1 MYNLWT
7 TCKRL
12 LGGLWVLL
20 LPPIV
25 LASTLDK
32 PVYISIPALLFVT
45 GIVLWK
51 FKVHKPPFSLQTL
64 IGFLVMFLFLLIFQ
78 NVTSTI
84 LESTGLSISNQE
96 ETIKLLKD
104 HYWVMVVYTCIT
116 APIVEEMSCRHHIM
130 SSLSNPRWG
139 CVLSVLV
146 FVAIHGFTIPAL
158 LAYGGMSLFMLFLYS
173 KYGVWYSIGLHMMNN
188 ILVLLIFTFN
198 I

>member
-32 PVYISIPALLFVT
+32 PVYISIPTLLFVT

-116 APIVEEMSCRHHIM
+116 APIVEEMACRHHIM
-130 SSLSNPRWG
+130 SSLSNLRWG

>member
-1 MYNLWT
+1 MYKLWNA
-7 TCKRL
+7 CKRL

-25 LASTLDK
+25 LAFTLDK

-51 FKVHKPPFSLQTL
+51 FRVPRPRITLQTL
-64 IGFLVMFLFLLIFQ
+64 IGFLIVFLFLLVFQ

-104 HYWVMVVYTCIT
+104 HHWVMVVYTCFT
-116 APIVEEMSCRHHIM
+116 APIVEEMACRHHIM
-130 SSLSNPRWG
+130 SSLSNPLWG
-139 CVLSVLV
+139 CALSVLV

-188 ILVLLIFTFN
+188 IIALLIFTFN

>member
-1 MYNLWT
+1 MCNLWT

-116 APIVEEMSCRHHIM
+116 APIVEEMACRHHIM

>member
-1 MYNLWT
+1 MYNLWN

-25 LASTLDK
+25 LAFTLDK

-51 FKVHKPPFSLQTL
+51 FRVPRPHITLQTL
-64 IGFLVMFLFLLIFQ
+64 IGFLIVFLFLLVFQ
-78 NVTSTI
+78 NITSTI

-116 APIVEEMSCRHHIM
+116 APIVEELVCRHHIM
-130 SSLSNPRWG
+130 SSLSNPLWG
-139 CVLSVLV
+139 CALSVLV
-146 FVAIHGFTIPAL
+146 FVAIHGFTLPAL

-188 ILVLLIFTFN
+188 ILALLIFTFN

>member
-1 MYNLWT
+1 MYKLWNA
-7 TCKRL
+7 CKRL

-25 LASTLDK
+25 LAFTLDK

-51 FKVHKPPFSLQTL
+51 FRVPRPHITLQTL
-64 IGFLVMFLFLLIFQ
+64 IGFLIVFLFLIVFQ

-116 APIVEEMSCRHHIM
+116 APIVEELVCRHHIM
-130 SSLSNPRWG
+130 SSLSNPLWG
-139 CVLSVLV
+139 CALSVLV
-146 FVAIHGFTIPAL
+146 FVAIHGFTLPAL

-188 ILVLLIFTFN
+188 ILALLIFTFN

>member
-1 MYNLWT
+1 MYKLWNA
-7 TCKRL
+7 CKRL

-25 LASTLDK
+25 LAFTLDK

-51 FKVHKPPFSLQTL
+51 FRVPRPHITLQTL
-64 IGFLVMFLFLLIFQ
+64 IGFLIVFLFLLVFQ

-116 APIVEEMSCRHHIM
+116 APIVEELVCRHHIM
-130 SSLSNPRWG
+130 SSLSNPLWG
-139 CVLSVLV
+139 CALSVLV
-146 FVAIHGFTIPAL
+146 FVAIHGFTLPAL

-188 ILVLLIFTFN
+188 ILALLIFTFN

>member
-1 MYNLWT
+1 MYNLWNA
-7 TCKRL
+7 CKRL

-25 LASTLDK
+25 LAFTLDK

-45 GIVLWK
+45 WIVLWK
-51 FKVHKPPFSLQTL
+51 FRVPRPRLTLQTL
-64 IGFLVMFLFLLIFQ
+64 IGFLIVFLFLLVFQ

-96 ETIKLLKD
+96 ETIRLLKD
-104 HYWVMVVYTCIT
+104 HYWVMVVYTCFT
-116 APIVEEMSCRHHIM
+116 APIVEEMVCRHHIM
-130 SSLSNPRWG
+130 SSLSNPLWG
-139 CVLSVLV
+139 CTLSVLV

-173 KYGVWYSIGLHMMNN
+173 RYGVWYSIGLHMMNN
-188 ILVLLIFTFN
+188 ILALLIFTFN

>member
-1 MYNLWT
+1 MYKLWNA
-7 TCKRL
+7 CKRL

-25 LASTLDK
+25 LAFTLDK

-51 FKVHKPPFSLQTL
+51 FRVPRPRLTLQTL
-64 IGFLVMFLFLLIFQ
+64 IGFLIVFLFLLIFQ

-116 APIVEEMSCRHHIM
+116 APIVEEMACRHHVM
-130 SSLSNPRWG
+130 TTLSSPVWG
-139 CVLSVLV
+139 CVLSVLI
-146 FVAIHGFTIPAL
+146 FVAIHGFTLPAL

-173 KYGVWYSIGLHMMNN
+173 KYGVWYSIGLHVMNN
-188 ILVLLIFTFN
+188 MLALLIFTFN

>member
-1 MYNLWT
+1 MYNLWN

-25 LASTLDK
+25 LAFTLDK

-51 FKVHKPPFSLQTL
+51 FRVPRPHITLQTL
-64 IGFLVMFLFLLIFQ
+64 IGFLIVFLFLLVFQ
-78 NVTSTI
+78 NITSTI

-116 APIVEEMSCRHHIM
+116 APIVEELVCRHHIM
-130 SSLSNPRWG
+130 SSLSNPLWG
-139 CVLSVLV
+139 CALSVLV
-146 FVAIHGFTIPAL
+146 FVAIHGFTLPAL

-173 KYGVWYSIGLHMMNN
+173 KYGVWYSIRLHMMNN
-188 ILVLLIFTFN
+188 ILALLIFTFN

>member
-1 MYNLWT
+1 MCNLWDI
-7 TCKRL
+7 CKRL
-12 LGGLWVLL
+12 IGGLWVLL
-20 LPPIV
+20 LPPIA
-25 LASTLDK
+25 LAFTLDK
-32 PVYISIPALLFVT
+32 PTYISIPLLILVT
-45 GIVLWK
+45 VLALWK

-64 IGFLVMFLFLLIFQ
+64 IGFLIIFLLLLIFQ

-116 APIVEEMSCRHHIM
+116 APIVEEMVCRHHIM
-130 SSLSNPRWG
+130 SSLSNPLWG
-139 CVLSVLV
+139 CALSVLV
-146 FVAIHGFTIPAL
+146 FVAIHGFTIPAF

-188 ILVLLIFTFN
+188 ILALLIFTFN

>member
-1 MYNLWT
+1 MYNLWNI
-7 TCKRL
+7 CKRL
-12 LGGLWVLL
+12 IGGLWVLL
-20 LPPIV
+20 LPPIA
-25 LASTLDK
+25 LAFTLDK
-32 PVYISIPALLFVT
+32 PTYISIPLLILVT

-51 FKVHKPPFSLQTL
+51 FRVPRPHITLRTL
-64 IGFLVMFLFLLIFQ
+64 IGFLIVFLFLLVFQ

-116 APIVEEMSCRHHIM
+116 APIVEEMACRHHIM
-130 SSLSNPRWG
+130 TTLSNPLWG
-139 CVLSVLV
+139 CALSVLV
-146 FVAIHGFTIPAL
+146 FVTIHGFTLPAL

-188 ILVLLIFTFN
+188 MLALLIFTFN

>member
-1 MYNLWT
+1 MYNLWSA
-7 TCKRL
+7 CKRL

-25 LASTLDK
+25 LVFALDK
-32 PVYISIPALLFVT
+32 PTYISIPVLLFVT

-51 FKVHKPPFSLQTL
+51 FRVPRPRITLQTL
-64 IGFLVMFLFLLIFQ
+64 IGFLIVFLFLLVFQ
-78 NVTSTI
+78 NITSTI

-116 APIVEEMSCRHHIM
+116 APIVEEMVCRHHIM
-130 SSLSNPRWG
+130 TTLSNPRWG
-139 CVLSVLV
+139 CALSVLV

>member
-1 MYNLWT
+1 MYNLWIIT
-7 TCKRL
+7 KRL

-20 LPPIV
+20 FPPIV
-25 LASTLDK
+25 LAFTLDK

-51 FKVHKPPFSLQTL
+51 FRVPRPRLTLQTL
-64 IGFLVMFLFLLIFQ
+64 IGFLIVLLFLLVFQ
-78 NVTSTI
+78 NITSTI

-116 APIVEEMSCRHHIM
+116 APIVEEMACRHHIM
-130 SSLSNPRWG
+130 SSLSNPLWG

-158 LAYGGMSLFMLFLYS
+158 LAYGGMSLFMLFIYS
-173 KYGVWYSIGLHMMNN
+173 RYGVWYSIGLHMSNN
-188 ILVLLIFTFN
+188 ILALIVISLT

>member
-1 MYNLWT
+1 MYNLWN

-25 LASTLDK
+25 LAFTLDK

-51 FKVHKPPFSLQTL
+51 FRVPRPHITLQTL
-64 IGFLVMFLFLLIFQ
+64 IGFLIVFLFLLVFQ
-78 NVTSTI
+78 NITSTI

-116 APIVEEMSCRHHIM
+116 APIVEEMVCRHHIM

>member
-116 APIVEEMSCRHHIM
+116 APIVEEMACRHHIM
-130 SSLSNPRWG
+130 SSLSNPLWG

>member
-1 MYNLWT
+1 MYNLRT

-20 LPPIV
+20 LPRIV

-104 HYWVMVVYTCIT
+104 HYWVMVVYTCFT
-116 APIVEEMSCRHHIM
+116 APIVEEMVCRHHIM
-130 SSLSNPRWG
+130 SSLSNPLWG
-139 CVLSVLV
+139 CALSVLV

-188 ILVLLIFTFN
+188 IIALLIFTFN

>member
-1 MYNLWT
+1 MYNLWNA
-7 TCKRL
+7 CKRL

-25 LASTLDK
+25 LAFTLDK

-45 GIVLWK
+45 WIVLWK
-51 FKVHKPPFSLQTL
+51 FRVPRPRLTLQTL
-64 IGFLVMFLFLLIFQ
+64 IGFLIVFLFLLVFQ

-96 ETIKLLKD
+96 ETIRLLKD
-104 HYWVMVVYTCIT
+104 HYWVMVVYTCFT
-116 APIVEEMSCRHHIM
+116 APIVEEMVCRHHIM
-130 SSLSNPRWG
+130 SSLSNPLWG
-139 CVLSVLV
+139 CTLSVLV

-188 ILVLLIFTFN
+188 ILALLIFTFN

>member
-1 MYNLWT
+1 MYNLWN

-25 LASTLDK
+25 LAFTLDK

-51 FKVHKPPFSLQTL
+51 FRVPRPRITLQTL
-64 IGFLVMFLFLLIFQ
+64 IGFLVIFLFLLIFQ

-116 APIVEEMSCRHHIM
+116 APIVEEMACRHHIM

>member
-51 FKVHKPPFSLQTL
+51 FRVPRPHITLQTL
-64 IGFLVMFLFLLIFQ
+64 IGFLIVFLFLLIFQ

-116 APIVEEMSCRHHIM
+116 APIVEELVCRHHIM

>member
-1 MYNLWT
+1 MYNLWN

-25 LASTLDK
+25 LAFTLDK
-32 PVYISIPALLFVT
+32 STYISIPALLFVT

-51 FKVHKPPFSLQTL
+51 FRVPRPRLTLQTL
-64 IGFLVMFLFLLIFQ
+64 IGFLIVFLFLLVFQ
-78 NVTSTI
+78 NITSTI

-104 HYWVMVVYTCIT
+104 HYWVMVVYTCFT
-116 APIVEEMSCRHHIM
+116 APIVEEMVCRHHIM
-130 SSLSNPRWG
+130 SSLSNPLWG
-139 CVLSVLV
+139 CALSVLV
-146 FVAIHGFTIPAL
+146 FVAIHGFTLPAL

-188 ILVLLIFTFN
+188 IIALLIFTFN

>member
-1 MYNLWT
+1 MCNLWNI
-7 TCKRL
+7 CQRL
-12 LGGLWVLL
+12 IGGLWVLL

-25 LASTLDK
+25 LAFTLDK
-32 PVYISIPALLFVT
+32 PTYISIPALLFVT
-45 GIVLWK
+45 VLALWK

-64 IGFLVMFLFLLIFQ
+64 IGFSIIFLLLLIFQ

-104 HYWVMVVYTCIT
+104 HYWVMVVYTCFT
-116 APIVEEMSCRHHIM
+116 APIVEEMVCRHHIM
-130 SSLSNPRWG
+130 SSLSNPLWG
-139 CVLSVLV
+139 CALSILV
-146 FVAIHGFTIPAL
+146 FVAIHGFTLPAL

-188 ILVLLIFTFN
+188 ILALLIFTFN

>member
-1 MYNLWT
+1 MYNLWN

-25 LASTLDK
+25 LAFTLDK

-45 GIVLWK
+45 GIVIWK
-51 FKVHKPPFSLQTL
+51 FRVPRPHITLQTL
-64 IGFLVMFLFLLIFQ
+64 IGFLIVFLFLLVFQ
-78 NVTSTI
+78 NITSTI

-116 APIVEEMSCRHHIM
+116 APIVEELVCRHHIM
-130 SSLSNPRWG
+130 SSLSNPLWG
-139 CVLSVLV
+139 CALSVLV
-146 FVAIHGFTIPAL
+146 FVAIHGFTLPAL

-188 ILVLLIFTFN
+188 ILALLIFTFN

>member
-1 MYNLWT
+1 MYNLWN
-7 TCKRL
+7 TCKKL

-25 LASTLDK
+25 LAFTLDK
-32 PVYISIPALLFVT
+32 PTYISIPLLILVT
-45 GIVLWK
+45 MLALWK
-51 FKVHKPPFSLQTL
+51 FKAHKPPFSLQTL
-64 IGFLVMFLFLLIFQ
+64 IGFLIVFLFLLIFQ

-104 HYWVMVVYTCIT
+104 RYWVMVVYTCFT
-116 APIVEEMSCRHHIM
+116 APIVEELVCRHHIM
-130 SSLSNPRWG
+130 SSLSNPLWG
-139 CVLSVLV
+139 CALSVLV

-158 LAYGGMSLFMLFLYS
+158 LTYGGMSLFMLFLYS

-188 ILVLLIFTFN
+188 ILALLIFTFN

>member
-1 MYNLWT
+1 MYKLWNA
-7 TCKRL
+7 CKRL

-25 LASTLDK
+25 LAFTLDK

-51 FKVHKPPFSLQTL
+51 FRVPRPRLTLQTL
-64 IGFLVMFLFLLIFQ
+64 IGFLIVFLFLLVFQ
-78 NVTSTI
+78 NITSTI

-104 HYWVMVVYTCIT
+104 HHWVMVVYTCFT
-116 APIVEEMSCRHHIM
+116 APIVEEMACRHHIM
-130 SSLSNPRWG
+130 SSLSNPLWG
-139 CVLSVLV
+139 CALSVLV

-188 ILVLLIFTFN
+188 IIALLIFTFN

>member
-51 FKVHKPPFSLQTL
+51 FKVHKPRLTLQTL
-64 IGFLVMFLFLLIFQ
+64 IGFLIVFLFLLVFQ

-116 APIVEEMSCRHHIM
+116 APIVEEMVCRHHIM
-130 SSLSNPRWG
+130 TTLSNPLWG
-139 CVLSVLV
+139 CALSVLV

>member
-1 MYNLWT
+1 MYNLWNA
-7 TCKRL
+7 CKRL
-12 LGGLWVLL
+12 IGGLWVLL

-25 LASTLDK
+25 LAFTLDK
-32 PVYISIPALLFVT
+32 SAYISITALLFVT

-51 FKVHKPPFSLQTL
+51 FKVPRPRITLQTL
-64 IGFLVMFLFLLIFQ
+64 IGFLVVFLFLLIFQ
-78 NVTSTI
+78 NVTSAI

-104 HYWVMVVYTCIT
+104 HYWVMVVYTCFT
-116 APIVEEMSCRHHIM
+116 APIVEEMVCRHHIM
-130 SSLSNPRWG
+130 SSLSNPLWG
-139 CVLSVLV
+139 CALSVLV
-146 FVAIHGFTIPAL
+146 FVAIHGFTLSAL

-188 ILVLLIFTFN
+188 ILALLIFTLD